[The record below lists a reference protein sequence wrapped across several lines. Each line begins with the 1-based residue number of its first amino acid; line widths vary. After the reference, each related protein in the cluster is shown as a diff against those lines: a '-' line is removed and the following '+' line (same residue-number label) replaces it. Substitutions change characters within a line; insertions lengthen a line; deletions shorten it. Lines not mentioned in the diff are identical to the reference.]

1 MGVLF
6 VEQTVNDTVS
16 AISNWVNSQDQGLM
30 SVVIALLK
38 LVLIVVVIFLLL
50 VISKRVI
57 NTVVKRRIKNHN
69 DAAEIA
75 RTKTV
80 QTLAI
85 SVVRYSLYF
94 FGIATALDAI
104 GLGVTAS
111 SLLATAGI
119 GGIALGLGAQSLIQ
133 DIISGAFL
141 LVDMVFVVG
150 DTIETAGISGTVE
163 AINLRVTHI
172 RGFKG
177 ELIIVPNGQI
187 DKVVNH
193 SKGESIATMYIEVAY
208 DQDLNAAFASI
219 EKAGIRAKK
228 DNSAMISLPEIS
240 GVVNITNSIATVR
253 VICHVEPSMHWNV
266 EWMMQTYIQEQFIK
280 DGIKPPY
287 PHAVQSYKKAD
298 SDAVKEIIDGN

>member
-1 MGVLF
+1 M
-6 VEQTVNDTVS
+6 EQTVNDTVS
-16 AISNWVNSQDQGLM
+16 TISNWVNSQDQGVM
-30 SVVIALLK
+30 SIVIALLK
-38 LVLIVVVIFLLL
+38 LILIAAVIFLLL

-57 NTVVKRRIKNHN
+57 NSVVKRRLKNHN

-80 QTLAI
+80 QTLVI

-150 DTIETAGISGTVE
+150 DTVETAGISGTVE

-253 VICHVEPSMHWNV
+253 VICHVKPSMHWNV

-298 SDAVKEIIDGN
+298 TDVVEEILDGN